1 MSEQGK
7 TDINQRIRAWKAE
20 CVANGLKYK
29 EVIERAEMDY
39 NSVINAIGS
48 ALNGNTKVISSKRLH
63 KLEQTTL
70 LMILEKA
77 LSNSK

>member
-7 TDINQRIRAWKAE
+7 TDINERIRAWKAE

-29 EVIERAEMDY
+29 EVIERADMDY
-39 NSVINAIGS
+39 NSVINAMGS
-48 ALNGNTKVISSKRLH
+48 AQNGNTKVIS
-63 KLEQTTL
+63 LER
-70 LMILEKA
+70 IKELEKAIALLLLERA

>member
-7 TDINQRIRAWKAE
+7 TDIVGRIRAWKAQ
-20 CVANGLKYK
+20 CVSNGIKYK

-63 KLEQTTL
+63 KLEKTTL

>member
-39 NSVINAIGS
+39 NSVIN
-48 ALNGNTKVISSKRLH
+48 VISSKRLH